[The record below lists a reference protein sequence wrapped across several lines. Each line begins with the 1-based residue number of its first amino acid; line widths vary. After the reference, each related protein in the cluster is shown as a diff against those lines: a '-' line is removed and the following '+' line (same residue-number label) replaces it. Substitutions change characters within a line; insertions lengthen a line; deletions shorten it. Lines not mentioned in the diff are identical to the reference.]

1 MDAQLLKI
9 KKQMIRAI
17 GLIDSNKIENIGR
30 AKGLLEMLVKEVDHE
45 EKLFLAFMDKQSLID
60 ALKECEE
67 NEEVSENDDNY
78 HDGIL

>member
-45 EKLFLAFMDKQSLID
+45 EKLFLAFKAIGDMWESKN
-60 ALKECEE
+60 AT
-67 NEEVSENDDNY
+67 
-78 HDGIL
+78 